1 LPPQRIVRSGP
12 VDIRKYPAVS
22 PKFNLFGPIEISRGC
37 PFGCRFCQTTYLFGP
52 LRHRTIKQIVWGV
65 EQMGKQN
72 LDDIRFVTPNLLS
85 YGSDDGFKPNLVML
99 EKMLFAVKKTKSVK
113 RVFAGSFPSEIRPE
127 QITKKALLII
137 KKYCSN
143 DNIIIG
149 AQSGSDQM
157 LKLMHRGHTVDDVLR
172 AINLAKEVGF
182 KANVDFI
189 FGMPGEKPE
198 DEKATMKFMKKIVK
212 TPGVRIHSHT
222 FLPLAGTPWAG
233 EKSGRI
239 SPELRQF
246 LEELRR
252 DGKEFG
258 DWKEQEVFA
267 QKLPKV
273 FSNS

>member
-1 LPPQRIVRSGP
+1 
-12 VDIRKYPAVS
+12 
-22 PKFNLFGPIEISRGC
+22 
-37 PFGCRFCQTTYLFGP
+37 
-52 LRHRTIKQIVWGV
+52 
-65 EQMGKQN
+65 MGKQN